1 MPKLKLQKEVL
12 DMLGSMD
19 LLPFNTAQIK
29 VTSAYKSGQ
38 NHWLQ
43 LNSLDVARPAIVA
56 STIHTLKSSYDD
68 VARCLILVPDSEIAD
83 HYLELFNQLGKH
95 TDLRVWTAYQGP
107 KILDQ
112 KENIYFG
119 ADVVIATPKRLNEL
133 LNIEGFNSAAVQTL
147 VLDSANQLLKVG
159 AISFTQRISDSIP
172 NKQKVSIS
180 IIGGK
185 GVDVYMDKFAYP
197 FTSETFE

>member
-1 MPKLKLQKEVL
+1 MPKLKLQQEVL
-12 DMLGSMD
+12 DLLESMD
-19 LLPFNTAQIK
+19 LLPFNSAQIK
-29 VTSAYKSGQ
+29 ITSAYKSGQ

-43 LNSLDVARPAIVA
+43 LNRLEDSRPAIVA
-56 STIHTLKSSYDD
+56 SAIHTLKSSYED
-68 VARCLILVPDSEIAD
+68 VARCLILVPNSEIAD
-83 HYLELFNQLGKH
+83 YYLNLFNLLGKH
-95 TDLRVWTAYQGP
+95 TDLRVWTAYKGP

-147 VLDSANQLLKVG
+147 VLDAADQLLKVG

-172 NKQKVSIS
+172 KKQRISIS
-180 IIGGK
+180 VKGGK
-185 GVDVYMDKFAYP
+185 GVGAYMDRFAYP
-197 FTSETFE
+197 FTSATLE

>member
-1 MPKLKLQKEVL
+1 MPKLKLQQEVL
-12 DMLGSMD
+12 DLLESMD
-19 LLPFNTAQIK
+19 LLPFNMAQIK
-29 VTSAYKSGQ
+29 ITSAYKSGQ

-43 LNSLDVARPAIVA
+43 LNCLEESRLAIVA
-56 STIHTLKSSYDD
+56 STIHTLKSSYED

-83 HYLELFNQLGKH
+83 YYLDLFNLLGKH

-107 KILDQ
+107 KILEQ

-147 VLDSANQLLKVG
+147 VLDAADQLLKVG

-172 NKQKVSIS
+172 KKQRISIS
-180 IIGGK
+180 VKGGK
-185 GVDVYMDKFAYP
+185 GVGAYMDRFAYP
-197 FTSETFE
+197 FTSATLE

>member
-1 MPKLKLQKEVL
+1 MPKLKLQQEVL
-12 DMLGSMD
+12 DLLGSMD

-43 LNSLDVARPAIVA
+43 LNSLDGARPAIVA

>member
-1 MPKLKLQKEVL
+1 MPKLKLQQEVL
-12 DMLGSMD
+12 DLLESMD
-19 LLPFNTAQIK
+19 LLPFNSAQIK
-29 VTSAYKSGQ
+29 ITSAYKSGQ

-43 LNSLDVARPAIVA
+43 LNRLEDSRPAIVA
-56 STIHTLKSSYDD
+56 SAIHTLKSSYED
-68 VARCLILVPDSEIAD
+68 VARCLILVPNSEIAD
-83 HYLELFNQLGKH
+83 YYLNLFNLLGKH
-95 TDLRVWTAYQGP
+95 TDFRVWTAYQGP

-147 VLDSANQLLKVG
+147 VLDAADQLLKVG

-172 NKQKVSIS
+172 KKQRISIS
-180 IIGGK
+180 VKGGK
-185 GVDVYMDKFAYP
+185 GVGAYMDRFAYP
-197 FTSETFE
+197 FTSATLE

>member
-1 MPKLKLQKEVL
+1 MPKLKLQQEVL
-12 DMLGSMD
+12 DLLESMN

-29 VTSAYKSGQ
+29 ITSAYKSGQ

-43 LNSLDVARPAIVA
+43 LNCLEESRLAIVA
-56 STIHTLKSSYDD
+56 STIHTLKSSYED
-68 VARCLILVPDSEIAD
+68 VARCLILVPDSEIA
-83 HYLELFNQLGKH
+83 HYYLNLFNLLGKH

-147 VLDSANQLLKVG
+147 ILDSADQLLKVG

-172 NKQKVSIS
+172 KKQRISIS
-180 IIGGK
+180 VKGGK
-185 GVDVYMDKFAYP
+185 GVGAYMDRFAYP
-197 FTSETFE
+197 FTLATLE

>member
-1 MPKLKLQKEVL
+1 MPKLKLQQEVL
-12 DMLGSMD
+12 DLLGSMD

-83 HYLELFNQLGKH
+83 YYLELFNQLGKH

>member
-1 MPKLKLQKEVL
+1 MPKLKLQQEVL
-12 DMLGSMD
+12 DLLGSMD

>member
-1 MPKLKLQKEVL
+1 MPKLKLQQEVL
-12 DMLGSMD
+12 DLLGSMD

-159 AISFTQRISDSIP
+159 AISFTQQISDSIP

>member
-1 MPKLKLQKEVL
+1 
-12 DMLGSMD
+12 MD
-19 LLPFNTAQIK
+19 LLPFNKAQIK
-29 VTSAYKSGQ
+29 ITSAYKSGQ

-43 LNSLDVARPAIVA
+43 VNDITEARPAIVA
-56 STIHTLKSSYDD
+56 STIHTLKSSYED

-83 HYLELFNQLGKH
+83 YYLNLFNLLGKH

-107 KILDQ
+107 KILEQ

-147 VLDSANQLLKVG
+147 ILDSADQLLKVG

-172 NKQKVSIS
+172 KKQRISIS
-180 IIGGK
+180 VKNGK
-185 GVDVYMDKFAYP
+185 GVGRLYG
-197 FTSETFE
+197 

>member
-1 MPKLKLQKEVL
+1 MN
-12 DMLGSMD
+12 

-29 VTSAYKSGQ
+29 ITSAYKSGQ

-43 LNSLDVARPAIVA
+43 LNCLEESRLAIVA
-56 STIHTLKSSYDD
+56 STIHTLKSSYED

-83 HYLELFNQLGKH
+83 YYLNLFNLLGKH

-147 VLDSANQLLKVG
+147 ILDSADQLLKVG

-172 NKQKVSIS
+172 KKQRISIS
-180 IIGGK
+180 VKGGK
-185 GVDVYMDKFAYP
+185 GVGAYMDRFAYP
-197 FTSETFE
+197 FTLATLE

>member
-1 MPKLKLQKEVL
+1 MPKLKLQQEVL
-12 DMLGSMD
+12 DLLESMN

-29 VTSAYKSGQ
+29 ITSAYKSGQ
-38 NHWLQ
+38 NHLLQ
-43 LNSLDVARPAIVA
+43 LNCLEESRLAIVA
-56 STIHTLKSSYDD
+56 STIHTLKSSYED

-83 HYLELFNQLGKH
+83 YYLNLFNLLGKH

-147 VLDSANQLLKVG
+147 ILDSADQLLKVG

-172 NKQKVSIS
+172 KKQRISIS
-180 IIGGK
+180 VKGGK
-185 GVDVYMDKFAYP
+185 GVGAYMDRFAYP
-197 FTSETFE
+197 FTLATLE

>member
-1 MPKLKLQKEVL
+1 MPKLKLQQEVL
-12 DMLGSMD
+12 DLLESMD

-29 VTSAYKSGQ
+29 ITSAYKSGQ

-43 LNSLDVARPAIVA
+43 LNNLEDSRPAIVA
-56 STIHTLKSSYDD
+56 STIHTLKSSYED

-83 HYLELFNQLGKH
+83 YYLHLFNLLGKH

-107 KILDQ
+107 KILEQ

-133 LNIEGFNSAAVQTL
+133 LNIEGFNSAAVRTL
-147 VLDSANQLLKVG
+147 ILDSADQLLKVG

-172 NKQKVSIS
+172 KKQRISIS
-180 IIGGK
+180 VKGGK
-185 GVDVYMDKFAYP
+185 GVGAYMDRFAYP
-197 FTSETFE
+197 FALATLE

>member
-1 MPKLKLQKEVL
+1 MPKLKLQQEVL
-12 DMLGSMD
+12 DLLESMN

-29 VTSAYKSGQ
+29 ITSAYKSGQ

-43 LNSLDVARPAIVA
+43 LNCLEESRLAIVA
-56 STIHTLKSSYDD
+56 STIHTLKSSYED

-83 HYLELFNQLGKH
+83 YYLDLFNLLGKH

-107 KILDQ
+107 KILEQ

-147 VLDSANQLLKVG
+147 VLDAADQLLKVG

-172 NKQKVSIS
+172 KKQRISIS
-180 IIGGK
+180 VKGGK
-185 GVDVYMDKFAYP
+185 GVGAYMDRFAYP
-197 FTSETFE
+197 FTSATLE

>member
-1 MPKLKLQKEVL
+1 MPKLKLQQEVL
-12 DMLGSMD
+12 DLLESMN

-29 VTSAYKSGQ
+29 ITSAYKSGQ

-43 LNSLDVARPAIVA
+43 LNCLEESRLAIVA
-56 STIHTLKSSYDD
+56 STIHTLKSSYED

-83 HYLELFNQLGKH
+83 YYLNLFNLLGKH

-147 VLDSANQLLKVG
+147 ILDSADQLLKVG

-172 NKQKVSIS
+172 KKQRISIS
-180 IIGGK
+180 VKGGK
-185 GVDVYMDKFAYP
+185 GVGAYMDMFAYP
-197 FTSETFE
+197 FTLATLE

>member
-1 MPKLKLQKEVL
+1 MPKLKLQQEVL
-12 DMLGSMD
+12 DLLESMD
-19 LLPFNTAQIK
+19 LLPFNMAQIK
-29 VTSAYKSGQ
+29 ITSAYKSGQ

-43 LNSLDVARPAIVA
+43 LDSLEESRTAIVA
-56 STIHTLKSSYDD
+56 SIIHTLKSSYED

-83 HYLELFNQLGKH
+83 YYLDLFNLLGKH

-107 KILDQ
+107 KILEQ

-147 VLDSANQLLKVG
+147 VLDAADQLLKVG

-172 NKQKVSIS
+172 KKQRISIS
-180 IIGGK
+180 VKGGK
-185 GVDVYMDKFAYP
+185 GVGAYMDRFAYP
-197 FTSETFE
+197 FTSATLE

>member
-1 MPKLKLQKEVL
+1 MPKLKLQQEVL
-12 DMLGSMD
+12 DLLESMN

-29 VTSAYKSGQ
+29 ITSAYKSGQ

-43 LNSLDVARPAIVA
+43 LNCLEESRLAIVA
-56 STIHTLKSSYDD
+56 STIHTLKSSYED

-83 HYLELFNQLGKH
+83 YYSNLFNLLGKH

-147 VLDSANQLLKVG
+147 ILDSADQLLKVG

-172 NKQKVSIS
+172 KKQRISIS
-180 IIGGK
+180 VKGGK
-185 GVDVYMDKFAYP
+185 GVGAYMDRFAYP
-197 FTSETFE
+197 FTLATLE

>member
-1 MPKLKLQKEVL
+1 MPKLKLQQEVL
-12 DMLGSMD
+12 DLLGSMD

-38 NHWLQ
+38 NHLLQ

>member
-1 MPKLKLQKEVL
+1 MPKLKLQQEVL
-12 DMLGSMD
+12 DLLESMN

-29 VTSAYKSGQ
+29 ITSAYKSGQ

-43 LNSLDVARPAIVA
+43 LNCLEESRLAIVA
-56 STIHTLKSSYDD
+56 STIHTLKSSYED

-83 HYLELFNQLGKH
+83 YYLDLFNLLGKH

-107 KILDQ
+107 KILEQ

-119 ADVVIATPKRLNEL
+119 ADVVIATPKRLNEI

-147 VLDSANQLLKVG
+147 VLDAADQLLKVG

-172 NKQKVSIS
+172 KKQRISIS
-180 IIGGK
+180 VKGGK
-185 GVDVYMDKFAYP
+185 GVGAYMDRFAYP
-197 FTSETFE
+197 FTSATLE

>member
-1 MPKLKLQKEVL
+1 MPKLKLQQEVL
-12 DMLGSMD
+12 DLLESMD
-19 LLPFNTAQIK
+19 ILPFNTAQIK

-43 LNSLDVARPAIVA
+43 LDSLEESRTAIVA
-56 STIHTLKSSYDD
+56 SIIHTLKSSYED
-68 VARCLILVPDSEIAD
+68 VARCLILVPNSEIAD
-83 HYLELFNQLGKH
+83 YYLNLFNLLGKH

-147 VLDSANQLLKVG
+147 VLDAADQLLKVG
-159 AISFTQRISDSIP
+159 AISFTQRISDRIP
-172 NKQKVSIS
+172 KKQRISIS
-180 IIGGK
+180 VKGGK
-185 GVDVYMDKFAYP
+185 GVGAYMDRFAYP
-197 FTSETFE
+197 FTLATLE

>member
-1 MPKLKLQKEVL
+1 MPKLKLQQAVL
-12 DMLGSMD
+12 DLLGSMD

>member
-1 MPKLKLQKEVL
+1 MPKLKLQQEVL
-12 DMLGSMD
+12 DLLGSMD
-19 LLPFNTAQIK
+19 LLPFNTSQIK

-147 VLDSANQLLKVG
+147 VLDCANQLLKVG